1 MRIALNV
8 SGVLCLLVGCV
19 WILQGVN
26 ILPGSVMTGQI
37 VWAIYGGVL
46 GVVGIILLILAHRAP
61 AKRRLSDD
69 PATGEERPQGERFRA
84 LRDVRVQIWAEQ
96 GESGSTVSSA
106 IFPRGRVLEVGES
119 PKNRTS
125 CIAEPVDY
133 EELEP
138 VLVPPGDRKMPKYC
152 GIYLVVVEI
161 QQLREDFEPVAA

>member
-1 MRIALNV
+1 MRMALNV

-26 ILPGSVMTGQI
+26 ILPGSFMTGQI

-46 GVVGIILLILAHRAP
+46 GVVGTILLILASRAP
-61 AKRRLSDD
+61 KKPRLADD
-69 PATGEERPQGERFRA
+69 QETSEESRDVERFRA
-84 LRDVRVQIWAEQ
+84 LRDVTVQIWAEQ
-96 GESGSTVSSA
+96 GESGMTVSSTK
-106 IFPRGRVLEVGES
+106 FPRGRVLEIAEW

-138 VLVPPGDRKMPKYC
+138 VLVPPGDRQMPKYG
-152 GIYLVVVEI
+152 GIYLVIVEM